1 MLAGAILTD
10 DEVVISN
17 CPKIIDVDNMIEI
30 LKALGVDVI
39 VEGNTVV
46 INSKQIN
53 CSEIPFGLAKELR
66 SSVFMLGALLGK
78 TGKAKIT
85 YPGGCN
91 IGLRPIDLHIK
102 AMKELGVDVREEY
115 GEIYLSDIG
124 DDTFIWRLLTRAEFK
139 EVANKQA
146 GPYEREEQYCALCTI
161 WPENYDFMSGLGKAG
176 VPSILA
182 EEILTKSGFKP
193 NHVPIQL

>member
-1 MLAGAILTD
+1 MNKEELQKKL
-10 DEVVISN
+10 
-17 CPKIIDVDNMIEI
+17 
-30 LKALGVDVI
+30 
-39 VEGNTVV
+39 TVV
-46 INSKQIN
+46 LEEN
-53 CSEIPFGLAKELR
+53 
-66 SSVFMLGALLGK
+66 
-78 TGKAKIT
+78 
-85 YPGGCN
+85 N
-91 IGLRPIDLHIK
+91 IKPEDFEVAENEEVLVETAEEEEFDEEYEDVNDDYIDLSDE
-102 AMKELGVDVREEY
+102 ELSVELFVGGPTIGELNQWREEY